1 MKDIFSCLVKAMSLK
16 FRNSRKTSKK
26 GVLDA
31 LIWCHLY
38 LAFTGVE
45 VPKKQSFKVLA
56 LNFLLIKKEREG
68 RKKKGVGGGHLSQIL
83 KW

>member
-1 MKDIFSCLVKAMSLK
+1 MSLK

-68 RKKKGVGGGHLSQIL
+68 RKKKRGWGWTL
-83 KW
+83 KPNSKVVNKRKYN